1 MEREL
6 RLTKL
11 REILGEMGSVV
22 VAFSGGVDSTFLLK
36 MAAEVLG
43 AEKVL
48 AVTAQSP
55 TYPSWEFEESRQLA
69 HNLGVRQMIINTE
82 ELEKDDFA
90 ANPPERCYF
99 CKQELFSSLLRIAGT
114 EGASY
119 IADGTN
125 LDDLGDYRP
134 GRKAAKEMG
143 VRSPLLEAGMTKD
156 DIRFFSREMG
166 LPTWNK
172 PACACLSSRFP
183 YGTRITR
190 EKLAQVERGEDYL
203 RSLGFG
209 QFRLRH
215 HGELARIEI
224 SRAQFPLMMENAAEV
239 ARKLKASGFTYVA
252 MDLEG
257 YRTGSMN
264 EVLPIIVDNTF
275 IL

>member
-1 MEREL
+1 MAREIGF
-6 RLTKL
+6 TKL

-55 TYPSWEFEESRQLA
+55 TYTSWELEESRQLA
-69 HNLGVRQMIINTE
+69 YNLGVRQRIINTE
-82 ELEKDDFA
+82 ELENDDFA

-119 IADGTN
+119 IADGSN

-190 EKLAQVERGEDYL
+190 EKLAQVEQGEDYL

>member
-1 MEREL
+1 MAREIGF
-6 RLTKL
+6 TKL
-11 REILGEMGSVV
+11 REILGEMGSIV

-43 AEKVL
+43 TEKVL

-55 TYPSWEFEESRQLA
+55 TYTLREFEESRQLA
-69 HNLGVRQMIINTE
+69 HDLGVRQMIINTE

-99 CKQELFSSLLRIAGT
+99 CKLELFSSLLRIAGT
-114 EGASY
+114 EGASD

-125 LDDLGDYRP
+125 LDDLSDYRP

>member
-1 MEREL
+1 MEQEL

-43 AEKVL
+43 TEKVI

-55 TYPSWEFEESRQLA
+55 TYTSRELEESRQLA

-99 CKQELFSSLLRIAGT
+99 CKMELFSSLLRIAGT

-143 VRSPLLEAGMTKD
+143 VCSPLLEAGMTKD

-166 LPTWNK
+166 LTTWNK

-190 EKLAQVERGEDYL
+190 EKLAQVEQGEDYL

-215 HGELARIEI
+215 HGEMARIEI
-224 SRAQFPLMMENAAEV
+224 SRAQFPLMMKNAADV
-239 ARKLKASGFTYVA
+239 SSKLKASGFTYVA

-264 EVLPIIVDNTF
+264 EVLPIK
-275 IL
+275 

>member
-11 REILGEMGSVV
+11 REILGEMGSIV

-43 AEKVL
+43 TEKVL

-55 TYPSWEFEESRQLA
+55 TYTLREFEESRQLA
-69 HNLGVRQMIINTE
+69 HDLGVRQMIINTE
-82 ELEKDDFA
+82 ELENDDFA

-166 LPTWNK
+166 LLTWNK

>member
-1 MEREL
+1 MAREIGF
-6 RLTKL
+6 TKL

-43 AEKVL
+43 AEQVL

-69 HNLGVRQMIINTE
+69 YNLGVRQMIINTE
-82 ELEKDDFA
+82 ELENDDFA

-119 IADGTN
+119 IADGSN

-190 EKLAQVERGEDYL
+190 EKLAQVEQGEDYL

-215 HGELARIEI
+215 HGEMARIEI

>member
-1 MEREL
+1 MEQEL

-43 AEKVL
+43 TEKVL

-55 TYPSWEFEESRQLA
+55 TYTSRELEESRQLA

-99 CKQELFSSLLRIAGT
+99 CKMELFSSLLRIAGT

-143 VRSPLLEAGMTKD
+143 VCSPLLEAGMTKD
-156 DIRFFSREMG
+156 DIRFFSREIG

-172 PACACLSSRFP
+172 ATCACLSSRFP

>member
-11 REILGEMGSVV
+11 REILGEMGSIV

-43 AEKVL
+43 TEKVL

-55 TYPSWEFEESRQLA
+55 TYTLREFEESRQLA
-69 HNLGVRQMIINTE
+69 HDLGVRQMIINTE

-99 CKQELFSSLLRIAGT
+99 CKLELFSSLLRIAGT
-114 EGASY
+114 EGASD

-125 LDDLGDYRP
+125 LDDLSDYRP

-264 EVLPIIVDNTF
+264 EVLTIIVDNTF

>member
-11 REILGEMGSVV
+11 REILGEMGSIV

-43 AEKVL
+43 TEKVL

-55 TYPSWEFEESRQLA
+55 TYTLREFEESRQLA
-69 HNLGVRQMIINTE
+69 HDLGVRQMIINTE
-82 ELEKDDFA
+82 ELENDDFA

-119 IADGTN
+119 IADGSN